1 MMSTERTLRIL
12 TLLTTALATP
22 LLIGCTVASLQIR
35 NGYWWNRRHVSTFCF
50 GYIPLVLTAIAS
62 IIGIARH
69 GRMPRISIAFLDL
82 IAAITYIALL
92 ICIWAIEVHQMNQGG
107 LGLLIGYTTAPMI
120 VNMFFHLYSFLWNV
134 KYVCNALFNK
144 VEHECPNCRSRF
156 TVDEPQV
163 QQSSKGGEGYSLLRG
178 EEYLDEDSVA
188 YVDARASEEQVG
200 AAGTADVE
208 EDKGKG
214 AIKL

>member
-1 MMSTERTLRIL
+1 MTLR
-12 TLLTTALATP
+12 
-22 LLIGCTVASLQIR
+22 CS
-35 NGYWWNRRHVSTFCF
+35 
-50 GYIPLVLTAIAS
+50 
-62 IIGIARH
+62 
-69 GRMPRISIAFLDL
+69 D
-82 IAAITYIALL
+82 TYR
-92 ICIWAIEVHQMNQGG
+92 
-107 LGLLIGYTTAPMI
+107 
-120 VNMFFHLYSFLWNV
+120 FFHLYSFLWNV
-134 KYVCNALFNK
+134 KYVCNALFSK

-188 YVDARASEEQVG
+188 YVDARASDEQVG